1 MIEGRVV
8 LAPMAGVTDLAFRR
22 ICKRFGAAIVYS
34 EFLSTDGL
42 VLNTMNQEHKLIL
55 AEDEHPVAFQLF
67 GSRTETFGKAARQLE
82 EYGPDLI
89 DLNFGCPVKKVVK
102 SNGGAAVLRDLKL
115 MESIVREACGAVSLP
130 VTVKMR
136 AGWDHENLVYREA
149 AQMAVDAGAT
159 ALTLHARTRSD
170 SYGAP
175 ADWTYVADLKSL
187 VTSVPVIGNGDVD
200 SPERAKAMLDETK
213 CDAVMVGRAALGRPW
228 IFAEINHYL
237 ATGEKLPPP
246 RVADRLTVAWT
257 HLQAKIQ
264 SMTSEI
270 AAIRI
275 MRKQLSNY
283 VAGLPNSHSVRG
295 QLMQADTPE
304 EIRKILASYLDQMDD
319 QPSQDDDDWI
329 GRYMTLN
336 YEWRTRPLSAT

>member
-1 MIEGRVV
+1 
-8 LAPMAGVTDLAFRR
+8 MAGVTDLAFRR
-22 ICKRFGAAIVYS
+22 LCKRFGAAIVYS

-42 VLNTMNQEHKLIL
+42 VLNSMNQEHKLIL

-67 GSRTETFGKAARQLE
+67 GAKTESFGEAARQLE
-82 EYGPDLI
+82 EYGPDMI

-136 AGWDHENLVYREA
+136 AGWDHDNLVYRDA
-149 AQMAVDAGAT
+149 AELAVDAGAT

-175 ADWTYVADLKSL
+175 ADWRYVTDLKSHIA
-187 VTSVPVIGNGDVD
+187 SVPVIGNGDVD
-200 SPERAKAMLDETK
+200 SPESAKAMLDETG

-228 IFAEINHYL
+228 IFAEINHYFE
-237 ATGEKLPPP
+237 TGKTLPPP
-246 RVADRLTVAWT
+246 RVEDRLTVAWN
-257 HLQAKIQ
+257 HLIAKIQ
-264 SMTSEI
+264 SMKSEI
-270 AAIRI
+270 GAIRI

-283 VAGLPNSHSVRG
+283 VAGLPNSHAVRG
-295 QLMQADTPE
+295 ELMQSESPE
-304 EIRKILASYLDQMDD
+304 AIRLILASYLDTLDD
-319 QPSQDDDDWI
+319 QPGHDGDDWI
-329 GRYMTLN
+329 GRYTKLDHA
-336 YEWRTRPLSAT
+336 WRTRPLSTA

>member
-8 LAPMAGVTDLAFRR
+8 LAPMAGITDLAFRR
-22 ICKRFGAAIVYS
+22 LCKRFGAAIVYS

-55 AEDEHPVAFQLF
+55 AADEHPVAFQLF
-67 GSRTETFGKAARQLE
+67 GAKTETFGEAAKQLE

-115 MESIVREACGAVSLP
+115 MESIVREACGAVALP

-136 AGWDHENLVYREA
+136 AGWDRDNLVYRDA
-149 AQMAVDAGAT
+149 AQMAVEAGAT

-170 SYGAP
+170 SYGSP
-175 ADWTYVADLKSL
+175 ADWKYVTDLKSL
-187 VTSVPVIGNGDVD
+187 ITSVPIIGNGDVD
-200 SPERAKAMLDETK
+200 SPESAKAMLDETG

-237 ATGEKLPPP
+237 ETGEKLPPP
-246 RVADRLTVAWT
+246 CVEDRLTVAWQ
-257 HLQAKIQ
+257 HLQAKLE
-264 SMTSEI
+264 SMPSEI
-270 AAIRI
+270 SGIRI
-275 MRKQLSNY
+275 MRKQMSNY
-283 VAGLPNSHSVRG
+283 VAGLPNSHQVRG
-295 QLMQADTPE
+295 ELMKAETPE
-304 EIRKILASYLDQMDD
+304 TIRLILATYLDNMDD
-319 QPSQDDDDWI
+319 QPRHDDDGWI
-329 GRYMTLN
+329 ARYISLDH
-336 YEWRTRPLSAT
+336 EWRTRPLSAA

>member
-22 ICKRFGAAIVYS
+22 LCKRFGAAIVYS

-55 AEDEHPVAFQLF
+55 ADDEHPVAFQLF
-67 GSRTETFGKAARQLE
+67 GAKTETFGQAARQLE
-82 EYGPDLI
+82 QFGPDLI

-102 SNGGAAVLRDLKL
+102 SNGGAAILKDLKL
-115 MESIVREACGAVSLP
+115 MESIVREACGAVALP

-136 AGWDHENLVYREA
+136 AGWDRDNLVYRDA
-149 AQMAVDAGAT
+149 ALLAVDAGAT

-170 SYGAP
+170 SYGSP
-175 ADWTYVADLKSL
+175 ADWTYVTDLKSQI
-187 VTSVPVIGNGDVD
+187 TSVPVIGNGDVD
-200 SPERAKAMLDETK
+200 SPESAKAMFDETG

-237 ATGEKLPPP
+237 ETGEKLPPP
-246 RVADRLTVAWT
+246 WVADRLTIAWN
-257 HLQAKIQ
+257 HLLAKLD
-264 SMTSEI
+264 SMDSEI
-270 AAIRI
+270 GAIRI

-283 VAGLPNSHSVRG
+283 VTGMPHAHQVRG
-295 QLMQADTPE
+295 ELMQSETPE
-304 EIRKILASYLDQMDD
+304 AIRRILASYLTTFDD
-319 QPSQDDDDWI
+319 QPREDGDDW
-329 GRYMTLN
+329 LN
-336 YEWRTRPLSAT
+336 RFVPLEYEWRTRPLSAA